1 LKAQQADHAF
11 DHGLGGLVCGHSAFF
26 DFGLGAAAQGES
38 GREEPRRGQIS
49 IDVSASLGLRDE
61 LTMIREAAAFHLSG
75 WYERIR
81 GQDAEE
87 LALDP
92 VCHMQVHPLTAAGS
106 RRHRDEEIFF
116 CS

>member
-1 LKAQQADHAF
+1 
-11 DHGLGGLVCGHSAFF
+11 
-26 DFGLGAAAQGES
+26 
-38 GREEPRRGQIS
+38 
-49 IDVSASLGLRDE
+49 
-61 LTMIREAAAFHLSG
+61 MIREAAAFHLSG

-81 GQDAEE
+81 GKDAEE